1 MSHIQETVINQPPML
16 CLLDS
21 GATGCWISREKLP
34 STVRTNKIP
43 AITNQTLAGNFTAN
57 ESVMLKN
64 VLLPEF
70 HRTRRLDTLQAK
82 IFDQKCRYDM
92 ILGRY
97 LMNDLG
103 SVLNFK
109 LKSMEWDKAIV
120 AMQEHPINASNTS
133 FATNHLLEAIDG
145 GLDTNDSTFVLDQSS
160 DLHCQAN
167 KANPEGYKSRT
178 ISTSLYEPADL
189 QDIVNKC
196 NYLLPHQ
203 QQQLY
208 QMLQKFQ
215 KLFDGQLKTFKGPP
229 VHLQL
234 IENPMTIRRRPYSVP
249 TSHLTVFKAEL
260 QRLLQIGVI
269 EKAAR
274 SEWITGTFIVP
285 KKDGWVRWITDFR
298 GLNKSL
304 QRKVYPLHKNSEIFQ
319 GHSGYKFFTK
329 LDISMQYYTF
339 LLDEASRNLC
349 TFATP
354 FGLYRYCRLPMG
366 VSESPDITTE
376 NMHLVL
382 DGIEDIEFYMD
393 DIGVFSNSW
402 DAHLSLLSLVLTR
415 LQDVGFTINPLK
427 CEWAIQETDF
437 LGHWL
442 TPEGVKPWCKKVEA
456 ILCLQPP
463 VNTKQLRSFL
473 GLLIVSKRAES
484 AAQFNL

>member
-1 MSHIQETVINQPPML
+1 ML
-16 CLLDS
+16 
-21 GATGCWISREKLP
+21 
-34 STVRTNKIP
+34 
-43 AITNQTLAGNFTAN
+43 
-57 ESVMLKN
+57 
-64 VLLPEF
+64 
-70 HRTRRLDTLQAK
+70 
-82 IFDQKCRYDM
+82 
-92 ILGRY
+92 
-97 LMNDLG
+97 
-103 SVLNFK
+103 
-109 LKSMEWDKAIV
+109 DK
-120 AMQEHPINASNTS
+120 P
-133 FATNHLLEAIDG
+133 
-145 GLDTNDSTFVLDQSS
+145 S
-160 DLHCQAN
+160 DLHYQAN
-167 KANPEGYKSRT
+167 NVNPEGYKSRT

-229 VHLQL
+229 VSLQL
-234 IENPMTIRRRPYSVP
+234 IENPMPVHRRPYSVP

-274 SEWITGTFIVP
+274 SEWIAGTFIVP
-285 KKDGWVRWITDFR
+285 KKDGRVRWITDFR

-304 QRKVYPLHKNSEIFQ
+304 WRKVYPLRKISEIFQ
-319 GHSGYKFFTK
+319 CRSGYKFFTK

-366 VSESPDITTE
+366 VGESPDITTE

-393 DIGVFSNSW
+393 DIGVFSNS
-402 DAHLSLLSLVLTR
+402 
-415 LQDVGFTINPLK
+415 
-427 CEWAIQETDF
+427 
-437 LGHWL
+437 
-442 TPEGVKPWCKKVEA
+442 
-456 ILCLQPP
+456 
-463 VNTKQLRSFL
+463 
-473 GLLIVSKRAES
+473 
-484 AAQFNL
+484 